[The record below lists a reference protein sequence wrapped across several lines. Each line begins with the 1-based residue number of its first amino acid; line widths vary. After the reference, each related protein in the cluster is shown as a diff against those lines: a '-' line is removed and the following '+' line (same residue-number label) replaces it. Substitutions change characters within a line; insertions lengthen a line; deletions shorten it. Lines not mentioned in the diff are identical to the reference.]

1 MKEIECVNTEIITNQ
16 DALRLKIN
24 NWEGSLKMYA
34 LDLIEGNT
42 VFLVGGASNN
52 LLNNESNASGR
63 YTLRFDREGFEEFA
77 DKVQEMREEIF
88 DDSDKFKE
96 D

>member
-1 MKEIECVNTEIITNQ
+1 MKEIECVDTEIVASQ

-34 LDLIEGNT
+34 LDLIEGDT

-52 LLNNESNASGR
+52 LPDDDSNASG
-63 YTLRFDREGFEEFA
+63 TFKLSFDREDFVEFA
-77 DKVQEMREEIF
+77 DKVQELKEEVF
-88 DDSDKFKE
+88 DDSEESD
-96 D
+96 